1 VDARRDLADRVLD
14 SMDLEREKG
23 ITILAKQTAVV
34 WQGVTINIV
43 DTPGHADF
51 GGEVERALAMVDGAL
66 LLVDAAEGPLPQT
79 RFVLR
84 KALERR
90 LALVVVV
97 NKMDRADA
105 RPAEVLR
112 DVEDLVIDCGADEHQ
127 LEFPVLYAVGRDGW
141 ASPDPATPG
150 STLAPL
156 LDTLLATVP
165 PPEDRSDEPLAA
177 LVTNLDASPYLGRLA
192 LCRVVR
198 GRIGRNQTIAWC
210 RRDGAVEPARVTDL
224 SVARGL
230 ERVSVESAA
239 AGDLVAVAGLPEVTV
254 GETLADPDAP
264 QALGHLQVD
273 EPSLS
278 VTLGVNTS
286 PLAGREGS
294 KVTARLIQARL
305 EAEQLGNVAIRIRP
319 TDQAGT
325 YEVQGRGEL
334 ALAVLVELM
343 RRDGFELTVGKPQVL
358 TAVVDGVV
366 SEPFERVDVDLPE
379 EHLGTVTQILA
390 SRRGRCLEVVSQS
403 SGWARAVWRVPARGL
418 VGARRELVSQTH
430 GTAVLHH
437 AFDGLEPWAGE
448 IRPRRTGSM
457 VADRPGVTTAYA
469 LANLEAR
476 GTLFVGPGE
485 EVYEGMVIGE
495 HSRPDDLD
503 VNPTK
508 EKKLTNMRSSTADEL
523 VRLTPPSRLSLE
535 AALEFMAD
543 DEQVEVTPSSVRL
556 RKAELS
562 QAARGRA
569 RGRARA
575 ISA

>member
-1 VDARRDLADRVLD
+1 
-14 SMDLEREKG
+14 
-23 ITILAKQTAVV
+23 
-34 WQGVTINIV
+34 
-43 DTPGHADF
+43 
-51 GGEVERALAMVDGAL
+51 
-66 LLVDAAEGPLPQT
+66 
-79 RFVLR
+79 
-84 KALERR
+84 
-90 LALVVVV
+90 
-97 NKMDRADA
+97 
-105 RPAEVLR
+105 
-112 DVEDLVIDCGADEHQ
+112 
-127 LEFPVLYAVGRDGW
+127 
-141 ASPDPATPG
+141 
-150 STLAPL
+150 
-156 LDTLLATVP
+156 VP

-366 SEPFERVDVDLPE
+366 SEPFARVDVDLPE